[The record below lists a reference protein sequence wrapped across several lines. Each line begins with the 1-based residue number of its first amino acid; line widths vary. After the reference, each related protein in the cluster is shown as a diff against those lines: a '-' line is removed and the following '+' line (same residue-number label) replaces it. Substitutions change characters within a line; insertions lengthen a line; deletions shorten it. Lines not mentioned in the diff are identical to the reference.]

1 VTPSASASPSTST
14 RSFQAALLLLWA
26 AGLGAIAYFAFVGAD
41 YYATPVGLRARHP
54 GYWTLKPGGSWG
66 LRFGVAGLLL
76 MTVMHAY
83 SIRKRLSPLRR
94 LGRLRAWLDLHILCG
109 VIGPL
114 FIVLHSSLKI
124 GGLIAIS
131 FWSMVAV
138 AVSGIFGRYLY
149 LQIPRTRAGEEIT
162 LADAQRRLGE
172 LHQRLRQEGGADDAF
187 LARLEAAAAP
197 PASAGLFAVLASV
210 LAWDLDPRRRARV
223 RALARSLPDVPA
235 HLVRDVEEAVTEAA
249 LLRRRVQL
257 WDALHRLFHHW
268 HVVHKPFA
276 IVMYLFALVHVAV
289 ATFTGYG
296 LRW

>member
-1 VTPSASASPSTST
+1 MTSLPSSSST
-14 RSFQAALLLLWA
+14 RGFQAVLLLLWA
-26 AGLGAIAYFAFVGAD
+26 TGLGAVAFFAYAGAD
-41 YYATPVGLRARHP
+41 YYATPLGLRARHP
-54 GYWTLKPGGSWG
+54 GYWTFKPGGSLG
-66 LRFGVAGLLL
+66 LRFGVAGLVL

-83 SIRKRLSPLRR
+83 SIRKRLAPLRR

-114 FIVLHSSLKI
+114 FIVLHSSFKV

-162 LADAQRRLGE
+162 LADAQRRLAE
-172 LHQRLRQEGGADDAF
+172 LHGRLRQEAGADDAF
-187 LARLEAAAAP
+187 LARLDAAAGAP
-197 PASAGLFAVLASV
+197 TGAGLLTVLGSI
-210 LAWDLDPRRRARV
+210 LAWDLDPRRRTRV
-223 RALARSLPDVPA
+223 RALARSLPDVPP
-235 HLVRDVEEAVTEAA
+235 HLAREVGDAVAEAA
-249 LLRRRVQL
+249 VLRRRVQL
-257 WDALHRLFHHW
+257 WDVLHRLFHHW
-268 HVVHKPFA
+268 HVVHTPFA